1 MKNVLKLF
9 AIVFLFQSFQ
19 CEEDNDNNRNKE
31 AQFQTLQNDKQE
43 ILDYIASIACDATS
57 GCDFIAF
64 GSKPCGG
71 PWEYLVYSNAVDQSH
86 LTEMVNAYN
95 ELEHAYNIEFE
106 IFSDCAVVNPP
117 QQVDCRD
124 GICTIIN

>member
-1 MKNVLKLF
+1 MKKILNLVVL
-9 AIVFLFQSFQ
+9 FLLLQSFQ
-19 CEEDNDNNRNKE
+19 CEKPIVEKSRNSYIND
-31 AQFQTLQNDKQE
+31 LQNDKQA
-43 ILDYIASIACDATS
+43 ILDYIASFPCDTTTGCNYIAL
-57 GCDFIAF
+57 

>member
-1 MKNVLKLF
+1 MKKILNLVVL
-9 AIVFLFQSFQ
+9 FLLLQSFQ
-19 CEEDNDNNRNKE
+19 CEKPIVEKSKNRYI
-31 AQFQTLQNDKQE
+31 TDLRNDKQA
-43 ILDYIASIACDATS
+43 ILDYIASFPCDTS
-57 GCDFIAF
+57 TGCSFIAF

-71 PWEYLVYSNAVDQSH
+71 PWEYLAYSNTVDEVH

-95 ELEHAYNIEFE
+95 ELEHSYNIEFE

-117 QQVDCRD
+117 QQVDCID

>member
-1 MKNVLKLF
+1 MKKILNLVVL
-9 AIVFLFQSFQ
+9 FLLLQSFQ
-19 CEEDNDNNRNKE
+19 CEKPIVEKSKNSYITDLR
-31 AQFQTLQNDKQE
+31 NDKQA
-43 ILDYIASIACDATS
+43 ILDYIASFPCDTS
-57 GCDFIAF
+57 TGCSFIAF

-71 PWEYLVYSNAVDQSH
+71 AWEYLAYPNTVDEVH

-95 ELEHAYNIEFE
+95 ELEHSYNIEFE

-117 QQVDCRD
+117 QLVDCID